1 MRKRFRIDVEDT
13 IAAISTPIGEGAIGI
28 VRISGKDAVPISDA
42 IFKSKKHK
50 SPSSF
55 RSFTTHYGYVYD
67 EGALVDEALLT
78 LMRAPKSYTKE
89 DLIEISCH
97 SGIIPLRKILDLVI
111 KNGARLAEPG
121 EFTKRAFL
129 NGRIDLAQAEAVLD
143 IIKSKTEASLRV
155 ALGQLKG
162 GLSVRLNKIK
172 DELLVSLADIE
183 ASIDFPDEDL
193 EIISEA
199 KIKNNLKTIRDRL
212 AKLLESAECGIILR
226 EGLTCVICGK
236 PNVGKSSLLNALL
249 RRERAI
255 VTHLPGTTRDAI
267 EEFANINGLPFKLVD
282 TAGIAPTE
290 DIVEREGILRSREY
304 LEQADLTL
312 LVIDANGDITDEDK
326 MLLTDTSGKP
336 RIIVINKT
344 DLPQKIDSA
353 VLGNNCRVKISAK
366 FGDGIDELKK
376 KMTDTVWGGKIISSE
391 GAVITNLRQKDALT
405 SALKSVECAIGAVED
420 KLSPELIAVELKDAL
435 DSVGEI
441 VGEIITD
448 DLLDKIFSQFCI
460 GK

>member
-1 MRKRFRIDVEDT
+1 MKHFRIDLEDT
-13 IAAISTPIGEGAIGI
+13 IAAISTPVGEGAIGI
-28 VRISGKDAVPISDA
+28 VRISGKDAVKIADS
-42 IFKSKKHK
+42 IFRSKKNK
-50 SPSSF
+50 LPSSF

-67 EGALVDEALLT
+67 QNVTVDEALVT
-78 LMRAPKSYTKE
+78 VMRAPKSYTKE
-89 DLIEISCH
+89 DMVEISCH
-97 SGIIPLRKILDLVI
+97 SGIIPLKKTLDLVL

-129 NGRIDLAQAEAVLD
+129 KGRIDLAQAEAVLD
-143 IIKSKTEASLRV
+143 MIKSKTDASLKI
-155 ALGQLKG
+155 AMGQLKG
-162 GLSVRLNKIK
+162 ELSVRLNKIK
-172 DELLVSLADIE
+172 DELLASLANIE
-183 ASIDFPDEDL
+183 ASIDFPEEDL

-199 KIKNNLKTIRDRL
+199 KIKDNLKSIKSEL

-226 EGLTCVICGK
+226 EGITCVICGK

-249 RRERAI
+249 RRDRAI
-255 VTHLPGTTRDAI
+255 VTHIPGTTRDAI
-267 EEFANINGLPFKLVD
+267 EEFANINGIPFKLVD
-282 TAGIAPTE
+282 TAGITPTE

-312 LVIDANGDITDEDK
+312 LVIDANGDITDEDR
-326 MLLTDTSGKP
+326 MLLSDTTGRP
-336 RIIVINKT
+336 RIIVINKI
-344 DLPQKIDSA
+344 DLPQKINST
-353 VLGNNCRVKISAK
+353 VLGNERTVKISAK

-376 KMTDTVWGGKIISSE
+376 KMTDAVWGGKIVSSD

-405 SALKSVECAIGAVED
+405 SALKSVERAVAAVED